1 MFVKVKEP
9 MIFRFGTTN
18 KCIVTLWPQQKWEV
32 IINDGDIVTVGRG
45 NVEFGISKEDFD
57 KYFVEVRNDR

>member
-18 KCIVTLWPQQKWEV
+18 KCIVSLWQQQKWEV

-57 KYFVEVRNDR
+57 KYFVEVRNER

>member
-1 MFVKVKEP
+1 MVAIAKSDVMFTFAGRCWIYVRP
-9 MIFRFGTTN
+9 RT
-18 KCIVTLWPQQKWEV
+18 KWEV

-57 KYFVEVRNDR
+57 KYFVEVRNDG

>member
-18 KCIVTLWPQQKWEV
+18 KCIVSLFPQQKWEV

-57 KYFVEVRNDR
+57 KYFVEMRN